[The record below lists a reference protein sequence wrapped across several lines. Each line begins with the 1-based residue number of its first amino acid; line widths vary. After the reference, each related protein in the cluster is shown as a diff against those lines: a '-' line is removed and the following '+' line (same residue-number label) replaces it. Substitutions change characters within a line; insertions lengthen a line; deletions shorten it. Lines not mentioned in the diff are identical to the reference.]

1 MEAVITVAAAHAQR
15 THRRLNDMMD
25 NILNKAIDKT
35 MIGIA
40 ACKEQDMVFLFEYCQ
55 DHIAQR
61 IQFHIE
67 ETE

>member
-1 MEAVITVAAAHAQR
+1 
-15 THRRLNDMMD
+15 MMD

-40 ACKEQDMVFLFEYCQ
+40 ACKEQDMMFLFEYCQ